1 MAELATPPK
10 FLADLEIK
18 YAQGKR
24 TAEEAA
30 WVYDRSFRGIFQ
42 KSAEPRQDLTAAC
55 GQH

>member
-1 MAELATPPK
+1 MAELATPPT
-10 FLADLEIK
+10 FLADLEVK

-42 KSAEPRQDLTAAC
+42 KCRNR
-55 GQH
+55 GKI